1 LDWTA
6 IGAIG
11 EFLGAVAVVMTL
23 LYLAKQIRQNSL
35 AVEVS
40 ALRDTT
46 AQWNQW
52 SGILASSPDLAEI
65 VTRGNHSYK
74 GLPEADAVRY
84 GAFVQMFFDDVES
97 YRTLAHVHDIE
108 KDLHVIE
115 AIVRRRIC
123 INGFAEWWDENTA
136 DYDEKFVDWVKGLR
150 PDQ

>member
-1 LDWTA
+1 MNWTA

-11 EFLGAVAVVMTL
+11 EFLGAVAVVITL
-23 LYLAKQIRQNSL
+23 LYLAKQIRQSSL

-74 GLPEADAVRY
+74 DLPEADAMRY
-84 GAFVQMFFDDVES
+84 GAYVQMFFDDVES
-97 YRTLAHVHDIE
+97 YRALAHDHQVDRDMHVVE
-108 KDLHVIE
+108 KI
-115 AIVRRRIC
+115 IRRRIC
-123 INGFAEWWDENTA
+123 INGFAEWWDDNTD
-136 DYDEKFVDWVKGLR
+136 DYDKDFVAWVNGLR
-150 PDQ
+150 PD